1 MKTMIRGWHLIRFV
15 RLGLGLV
22 ILVQSITTKD
32 MMLAFLGGL
41 IVFTALANVG
51 CCGSNGCGIINQS
64 TKTKNTIS
72 DTEYEEVR

>member
-1 MKTMIRGWHLIRFV
+1 MRFI

-32 MMLAFLGGL
+32 MMFAFLGGL

-51 CCGSNGCGIINQS
+51 CCGSNGCGITNES
-64 TKTKNTIS
+64 TKTNTII

>member
-1 MKTMIRGWHLIRFV
+1 MKTMMQGWHLMRFV

-32 MMLAFLGGL
+32 MMVAFLGGL

-51 CCGSNGCGIINQS
+51 CCGSNGCGITTKS
-64 TKTKNTIS
+64 TKANTII